1 MLYPELSETVFDA
14 VYEVHRELGPG
25 LLELPY
31 RNALYYALRERG
43 CVVEMERPYVVSFHR
58 EVVGE
63 YFADLVV
70 ERKVIIELKA
80 VQRLGVDHEAQLMNY
95 LRLSG
100 CQLGFLFNLG
110 RMKVQFKRMVLEWGR
125 GEP

>member
-1 MLYPELSETVFDA
+1 
-14 VYEVHRELGPG
+14 
-25 LLELPY
+25 
-31 RNALYYALRERG
+31 
-43 CVVEMERPYVVSFHR
+43 VVEMERPYVVSFHGD
-58 EVVGE
+58 VVGE

-70 ERKVIIELKA
+70 ERKVIVEVKA

-110 RMKVQFKRMVLEWGR
+110 RMKVQFNRMVLEWGR
-125 GEP
+125 GGGNLFQRVGGWAVGDGAYRLILW